1 MPQDLIGVKP
11 RSYVFKPCA
20 TWIIV
25 RYQER
30 EIIA

>member
-1 MPQDLIGVKP
+1 MLQDLIGFKP

-20 TWIIV
+20 TLITV